1 MPHVHMHIIPRK
13 KGDWADNDDIYKELD
28 ESKHK
33 GVDNED
39 RKPRTK
45 EEMSYEAN
53 ELRKLF

>member
-1 MPHVHMHIIPRK
+1 MHIIPRK

-53 ELRKLF
+53 ELRKLFLSK